1 MGKRKTLAKNQHGGS
16 NDQATQAAASVYCGG
31 HGGHSG
37 KSWNVA
43 MAGEIVPN
51 TRTVTAFN
59 LVVTAVG
66 TLIFSGAD
74 GTITAAFPPA
84 T

>member
-1 MGKRKTLAKNQHGGS
+1 MTKQPKQQPQFIGGS
-16 NDQATQAAASVYCGG
+16 G
-31 HGGHSG
+31 HPIPA

-51 TRTVTAFN
+51 SRTVTAFN
-59 LVVTAVG
+59 LVVTDVG

-74 GTITAAFPPA
+74 GTITAAFPAATYLWVEGGDPA
-84 T
+84 